1 VSVVVGLD
9 IGGTHSRARLT
20 RDGHTIAE
28 ADVGSASLTA
38 AGAQRAHTALTEL
51 AARLGLAELGPVDAI
66 CVGSAG
72 SGSTD
77 ARDFLTQA
85 LAPLTRS
92 GTVLV
97 VNDARLVLP
106 AAGLDE
112 GIALIGGTGST
123 AVGVAAGRVVR
134 AGGWGY
140 LLGDEGSGY
149 WTVRAA
155 VRELADRQDRG
166 AELGELGELG
176 RRLLTATGA
185 HDVPDLIQRFYD
197 HPNPD
202 GWATHAGDVL
212 DSVDP
217 AAEVILAHTA
227 DELAT
232 LVATAAARLHG
243 AANLPVVLA
252 GGLLTGYAP
261 LARAV
266 RARIHATLPAAPVS
280 TLTEPPVAG
289 AVRLAEAAV
298 TPP

>member
-1 VSVVVGLD
+1 MSVVVGLD
-9 IGGTHSRARLT
+9 IGGTHSRARLV

-38 AGAQRAHTALTEL
+38 AGAQRAHTALAEL
-51 AARLGLAELGPVDAI
+51 AARLGLAQLGLVDAI

-77 ARDFLTQA
+77 ARGFLTQA

-123 AVGVAAGRVVR
+123 AVGVAAGREVR

-166 AELGELGELG
+166 AELGELG

-185 HDVPDLIQRFYD
+185 HDVPDLVQRFYD

-202 GWATHAGDVL
+202 GWAAHAGDVL
-212 DSVDP
+212 DSADP
-217 AAEVILAHTA
+217 AAEAILAHTA

-232 LVATAAARLHG
+232 LVATAATRLHG

-261 LARAV
+261 LAQAV
-266 RARIHATLPAAPVS
+266 RAHVHATLPAAPVS

>member
-1 VSVVVGLD
+1 MSVVVGLD
-9 IGGTHSRARLT
+9 IGGTHSRARLA
-20 RDGHTIAE
+20 RDGHIIAE

-51 AARLGLAELGPVDAI
+51 AARLGLAKLGPVDAI

-72 SGSTD
+72 SGSTE
-77 ARDFLTQA
+77 ACNFLTQA

-166 AELGELGELG
+166 AELGELGRG
-176 RRLLTATGA
+176 LLAATGA

-202 GWATHAGDVL
+202 GWARHASAVL
-212 DSVDP
+212 GLADP
-217 AAEVILAHTA
+217 AAEVILVRTA

-232 LVATAAARLHG
+232 LVDTAAGRLDG

-266 RARIHATLPAAPVS
+266 RARVHAILPDAPVS

>member
-1 VSVVVGLD
+1 MSVVVGLD
-9 IGGTHSRARLT
+9 IGGTHSRARLA
-20 RDGHTIAE
+20 RDGHTVAE

-38 AGAQRAHTALTEL
+38 AGAQRAHTALAEL

-77 ARDFLTQA
+77 ARNFLTQA

-166 AELGELGELG
+166 VELGELG
-176 RRLLTATGA
+176 RGLLAATGA
-185 HDVPDLIQRFYD
+185 HDVPDLVQRFYD

-202 GWATHAGDVL
+202 GWARHAGEVL

-232 LVATAAARLHG
+232 LVDTAAARLHS
-243 AANLPVVLA
+243 AADLPVVLA

-266 RARIHATLPAAPVS
+266 RARVHATLPDAPVS

-289 AVRLAEAAV
+289 AVRLAEAAAA
-298 TPP
+298 P

>member
-1 VSVVVGLD
+1 MTVVVGVD
-9 IGGTHSRARLT
+9 IGGTHSRARLA
-20 RDGHTIAE
+20 RDGHTVAE

-38 AGAQRAHTALTEL
+38 VGAQRATTALSEL
-51 AARLGLAELGPVDAI
+51 TARLGLAELGPVDAI
-66 CVGSAG
+66 CIGSAG

-77 ARDFLTQA
+77 AHDFLTRS
-85 LAPLTRS
+85 LAPMTRS

-97 VNDARLVLP
+97 VNDARLILP

-123 AVGVAAGRVVR
+123 AVGVASDRVVR

-166 AELGELGELG
+166 AELGELGRG
-176 RRLLTATGA
+176 LLTATGA
-185 HDVPDLIQRFYD
+185 HDVPDLVQRFYD
-197 HPNPD
+197 HPDPD
-202 GWATHAGDVL
+202 GWARHAGEVL
-212 DSVDP
+212 DSGDP
-217 AAEVILAHTA
+217 AAEVILARTA
-227 DELAT
+227 GELAT
-232 LVATAAARLHG
+232 LVDIAAARLHG

-261 LARAV
+261 LALAV
-266 RARIHATLPAAPVS
+266 RERIQAALPAAQVS

-289 AVRLAEAAV
+289 AVRLAAAAAT
-298 TPP
+298 TP